1 MGKSS
6 LLFMVGDLVGK
17 FESVAPVVFLVL
29 SI

>member
-6 LLFMVGDLVGK
+6 VLFMVDDLVGK
-17 FESVAPVVFLVL
+17 FESVAPVFFLVL